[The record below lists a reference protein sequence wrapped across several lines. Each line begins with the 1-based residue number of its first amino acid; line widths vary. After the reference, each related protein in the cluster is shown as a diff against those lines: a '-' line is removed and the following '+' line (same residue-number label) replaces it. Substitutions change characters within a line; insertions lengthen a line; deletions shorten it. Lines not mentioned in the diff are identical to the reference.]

1 MRQVTVEAHISAS
14 REEIF
19 DFVADLA
26 ARPAYT
32 DHYLDDYRLA
42 RVNAYGQGAAAR
54 FVLHAPFAK
63 EYAELEITEADRPR
77 RIVERVRVGRLGRSH
92 SLAVYEFA
100 SEAGGVCHVELTTYS
115 VPGTLV
121 DALKQMGAPRWIRRQ
136 TKTALERLRLIFE
149 EPPAAPLARATI
161 AAYEP
166 LKAPRFGLH
175 PGDDPAH
182 PPGLRPSGASPSA

>member
-26 ARPAYT
+26 GRPAYT
-32 DHYLDDYRLA
+32 D
-42 RVNAYGQGAAAR
+42 R
-54 FVLHAPFAK
+54 FVLRAPFGK
-63 EYAELEITEADRPR
+63 EYAGLEITEADRPR

-92 SLAVYEFA
+92 SVAVYEFA
-100 SEAGGVCHVELTTYS
+100 AEAGAVTHVELTTYS
-115 VPGTLV
+115 EPATLA
-121 DALKQMGAPRWIRRQ
+121 DALKQIGAPRWIRRQ
-136 TKTALERLRLIFE
+136 TKTALERLRMIFE
-149 EPPAAPLARATI
+149 EPPAAPLARVTI
-161 AAYEP
+161 AGYEP

-182 PPGLRPSGASPSA
+182 PPGLRPSGASRSA